1 MKRLISYLKESRA
14 ELMKVVWPSR
24 KQTRD
29 NTLLVI
35 VVSCGF
41 ALFLGAIDY
50 LLELGFIN
58 FITG

>member
-35 VVSCGF
+35 VVSLGI
-41 ALFLGAIDY
+41 ALFLSAIDY